1 MIELL
6 RANDLVL
13 ISRVEALL
21 EDAGVRLIVADR
33 HMSAVEGSLGFL
45 PRRLLVPDED
55 EKLARDTLIEAGLG
69 GWLNDG

>member
-21 EDAGVRLIVADR
+21 AGAGVRLVVADR

-55 EKLARDTLIEAGLG
+55 AELARETLIDAGLG
-69 GWLNDG
+69 DWLNDG